1 MTVDKL
7 LENENFSPICICD
20 KSREIDGAYCGDL
33 LSWVMGRAKENNAF
47 VTIMTNINV
56 LAVAS
61 LIDFSAVIICEDAEL
76 SQEFIETAKTKD
88 INIVKSKLPSFET
101 CALLSR
107 II

>member
-1 MTVDKL
+1 
-7 LENENFSPICICD
+7 
-20 KSREIDGAYCGDL
+20 
-33 LSWVMGRAKENNAF
+33 MGRAKENNAF

-56 LAVAS
+56 LAVAA

-76 SQEFIETAKTKD
+76 SQEFIETAKSKD

-107 II
+107 IILCVGFITTCTFIPACPLAVTKI